1 MNKLKISHTI
11 TSTDSSDKRSH
22 SVASTSKML
31 YGIGATNSQRLAVDE
46 VDVDEDDIYTGEFID
61 KTHYVNGAFYSNPT
75 YHFLKRK
82 SKDTYVFLKD
92 YKPKVKKIDSDI
104 SHLKKNVKSLNGTI
118 KYRTIKWKTEKEDFN
133 KEIDVVNGLV
143 NDLNYEIEEQN
154 ETLEEQNEKIEEQN
168 QTIEEQNEILE
179 EQNETLTKLQS
190 FMLLLSNN
198 FNEKIEKLE
207 KKVYDLENP
216 PLIPELRNP
225 FDYLD

>member
-46 VDVDEDDIYTGEFID
+46 ADVDEDDIYTGEFID
-61 KTHYVNGAFYSNPT
+61 KTHYVNGTFYSNPT

-92 YKPKVKKIDSDI
+92 YKPKIKKLDSDI
-104 SHLKKNVKSLNGTI
+104 FHLEKNVTSLIEKMRYRDKKS
-118 KYRTIKWKTEKEDFN
+118 KTEKEDFN
-133 KEIDVVNGLV
+133 KEIDVVNGVV
-143 NDLNYEIEEQN
+143 NDLKYENEE
-154 ETLEEQNEKIEEQN
+154 K
-168 QTIEEQNEILE
+168 
-179 EQNETLTKLQS
+179 
-190 FMLLLSNN
+190 
-198 FNEKIEKLE
+198 NEKIEKLE
-207 KKVYDLENP
+207 KENDEQNEIIVKLQSVVSGLEKKFSDEIEKLNRKVYDLENP
-216 PLIPELRNP
+216 PLIPQLRNP